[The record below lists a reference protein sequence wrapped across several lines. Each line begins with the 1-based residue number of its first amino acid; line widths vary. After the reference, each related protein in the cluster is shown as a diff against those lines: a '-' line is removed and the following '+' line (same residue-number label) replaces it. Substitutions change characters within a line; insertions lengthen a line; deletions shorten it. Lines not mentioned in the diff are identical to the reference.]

1 MNFINT
7 NTFITEDFLLE
18 TPLAKRLYCDY
29 AEKMPII
36 DYHNHLSPLQLSEN
50 IPFENITQAWLLGD
64 HYKWRAMRANGVEEK
79 FITGDAP
86 DKEKFKQ
93 WAKTVPFTVGNP
105 LFHWTHLELL
115 RYFEI
120 KQLLQP
126 NTAESIY
133 ESASRVLQ
141 SKTPIQL
148 LQEKNVEILCTTD
161 DPTDDLQ
168 RHQCISKKSQNLKVY
183 PTFRSDNL
191 FRIESVDFEK
201 YMQKLSLVVGFEIND
216 LQDFQKAIDQRI
228 DFFTESGCRLSD
240 FGLGEAFSLED
251 FSEEEI
257 DVIFKKKKEEE
268 KLSDK
273 EICKYKSFLFLYLGR
288 KYHEK
293 GWVQQYHLGAIR
305 NNNQRLLKEVGSDV
319 GCDSVA
325 DFSYAAFMSGLFG
338 KLDAENKLAKTITY
352 NLNPSHN
359 EVFATMMGNFNT
371 HSTPSKMQWG
381 AAWWYLDQKEGII
394 KQLTTLAQMG
404 LLSHFVGMITDSR
417 SLLSFPRHEYFRRIL
432 CNFLGNLI
440 SRGEL
445 PNDIDF
451 FGKIVE
457 NICYYN
463 AKKYFGFEKEQIP
476 TKNT

>member
-18 TPLAKRLYCDY
+18 TPLAKRLYYDY

-36 DYHNHLSPLQLSEN
+36 DYHNHLSPMQLSEN

-64 HYKWRAMRANGVEEK
+64 HYKWRAMRANGVDEK
-79 FITGDAP
+79 FITGDAS

-115 RYFEI
+115 RYFGI

-126 NTAESIY
+126 NTAEYIY
-133 ESASRVLQ
+133 ELASTLLQ
-141 SKTPIQL
+141 GKTPMQL
-148 LQEKNVEILCTTD
+148 LQEKNVEVICTTD
-161 DPTDDLQ
+161 DPVDDLQ
-168 RHQCISKKSQNLKVY
+168 HHQNISKKSQNLKVY
-183 PTFRSDNL
+183 PAFRSDNL
-191 FRIESVDFEK
+191 FRIESVDFEE
-201 YMQKLSLVVGFEIND
+201 YLHKLSLVVGFEIND

-228 DFFTESGCRLSD
+228 DFFTEKGCRLSD
-240 FGLGEAFSLED
+240 FGLGEAFSLEN
-251 FSEEEI
+251 FKEEEI
-257 DVIFKKKKEEE
+257 NIIFKKKKEEE
-268 KLSDK
+268 KLSHK

-293 GWVQQYHLGAIR
+293 GWVQQYHLGAVR
-305 NNNQRLLKEVGSDV
+305 NNNQRLLKAVGSDV
-319 GCDSVA
+319 GCDSVG
-325 DFSYAAFMSGLFG
+325 DFNYASFMSDLFG

-359 EVFATMMGNFNT
+359 EVFATMMGNFNGNNI
-371 HSTPSKMQWG
+371 PSKMQWG
-381 AAWWYLDQKEGII
+381 AAWWYLDQKEGITS
-394 KQLTTLAQMG
+394 QLTTLANMS

-432 CNFLGNLI
+432 CNFFGNLI

-451 FGKIVE
+451 FGKVVE

-463 AKKYFGFEKEQIP
+463 AKKYFGFEKEQMP
-476 TKNT
+476 TKNM